1 MPDTHASE
9 RRNLTAAVTE
19 NGTERTIEGTG
30 NGPIDAFVDALT
42 KDCGSTLHLN
52 SYSEHAIG
60 TGANASAVA
69 YVEMVNPAGR
79 KFWGVG
85 VNPNIVAASLRAVV
99 SALNQ
104 SRA

>member
-1 MPDTHASE
+1 MLVEHFRGAIVSGIQE
-9 RRNLTAAVTE
+9 
-19 NGTERTIEGTG
+19 
-30 NGPIDAFVDALT
+30 
-42 KDCGSTLHLN
+42 TLHLN

-85 VNPNIVAASLRAVV
+85 VNPNIVAASLRAVI
-99 SALNQ
+99 SAFNQ
-104 SRA
+104 SRS